1 MKKPEN
7 YSTFEP
13 QKIYSSNNNLRKPG
27 DSRSKVNF
35 VKENIKRAGQS
46 KEKFTLKSHR
56 ANDST
61 GMRSSYVLSPKN
73 TKEIPKEMGISSIG
87 SIGSPT
93 SPTSPSNN
101 RYNNIAG
108 RKNLKK
114 LRQKDAYGSTV
125 ANFYGQTGTTGGT
138 STLGGTGTTNGANK
152 GPNKKDT
159 MKVFSAGHQDVR
171 DQRRKQA
178 YISPLPNSQSTS

>member
-1 MKKPEN
+1 
-7 YSTFEP
+7 
-13 QKIYSSNNNLRKPG
+13 
-27 DSRSKVNF
+27 VNF

-61 GMRSSYVLSPKN
+61 GMRSSNVFSPKN
-73 TKEIPKEMGISSIG
+73 VKDVPKEMGISSIG
-87 SIGSPT
+87 SIG

-114 LRQKDAYGSTV
+114 LR
-125 ANFYGQTGTTGGT
+125 
-138 STLGGTGTTNGANK
+138 
-152 GPNKKDT
+152 
-159 MKVFSAGHQDVR
+159 
-171 DQRRKQA
+171 
-178 YISPLPNSQSTS
+178 